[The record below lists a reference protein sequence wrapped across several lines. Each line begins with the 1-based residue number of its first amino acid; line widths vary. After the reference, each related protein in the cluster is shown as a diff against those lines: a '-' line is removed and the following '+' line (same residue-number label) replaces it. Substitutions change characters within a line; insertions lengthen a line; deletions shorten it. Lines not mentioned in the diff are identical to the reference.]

1 MSHVSPVPAE
11 ERAPVLDALR
21 GFALF
26 GVCLANLFVSFALLG
41 APGAP
46 AVPAGRAH
54 EVGAFLIHALIDGK
68 FYSLFSLLF
77 GIGFAIQM
85 RRAEAGGD
93 PELRRFRRRL
103 WILFA
108 IGMAHLCLVW
118 SGDILA
124 FYALVGFL
132 LIRFR
137 HVSDRRLLTWAA
149 VLLVIPVLMYLP
161 YWAAGGGR
169 EGSIPVTPAI
179 VFWLPGMLVGKLVGL
194 QPMAMPDLL
203 HGGWR
208 AFGQSLATGVFF
220 RAGSLT
226 FEWRI
231 CKVLAMFLLGL
242 WVGRRRPWQDLQAFR
257 PFLRRVA
264 TWGLA
269 VGLPASLGMAAIGTG
284 MEYYM
289 GTDDGLIHTV
299 FYALGVP
306 SLALAYAALFGMGWT
321 SPRLRS
327 ALGVLAPAGRMAL
340 TSYITQSIIG
350 VLLFYDIGLG
360 LGGRVGPALLWPLAV
375 LILAAQTAFATLW
388 LRRFRFGPAEWVWR
402 SLTYRARQ
410 PMRIERPRSPAPA
423 LTS

>member
-1 MSHVSPVPAE
+1 MSLVTPVPAG

-26 GVCLANLFVSFALLG
+26 GVCLANLFTAFALLG

-46 AVPAGRAH
+46 VIPGGRAH
-54 EVGAFLIHALIDGK
+54 EVAAFLIHALIDGK

-77 GIGFAIQM
+77 GIGFTIQM
-85 RRAEAGGD
+85 RRAEAAGD

-103 WILFA
+103 WILLA
-108 IGMAHLCLVW
+108 IGLTHLCLVW

-161 YWAAGGGR
+161 YWATGGGR
-169 EGSIPVTPAI
+169 GGIPVTPAI

-194 QPMAMPDLL
+194 QPMAQPDLL

-208 AFGQSLATGVFF
+208 AYGQSLATGVFF
-220 RAGSLT
+220 RAASLT

-231 CKVLAMFLLGL
+231 CKVLATFLLGL
-242 WVGRRRPWQDLQAFR
+242 WIGRRRPWEDLQAFR
-257 PFLRRVA
+257 PLLRRVA
-264 TWGLA
+264 TLGLA

-284 MEYYM
+284 QEYYL
-289 GTDDGLIHTV
+289 GTGDGLIHAV
-299 FYALGVP
+299 LYAVGVP
-306 SLALAYAALFGMGWT
+306 SLALAYAALFGLGWT
-321 SPRLRS
+321 SPRVRP
-327 ALGVLAPAGRMAL
+327 ALAVLAPTGRMAL
-340 TSYITQSIIG
+340 TSYLTQSVVG

-388 LRRFRFGPAEWVWR
+388 LRRYRFGPAEWAWR

-423 LTS
+423 LTG